1 MDIGAPLAWDALPAR
16 CRLRPCPEHP
26 WWVGVPGR
34 GQRHPPKKPP
44 PGHPEHSAPIASPR
58 LEPSIPSTDGQNSW
72 ATVPK
77 SPQHP
82 HPNCGVP
89 PALSR
94 APQHL
99 PWVGTSG
106 VPTPPRSP
114 SHSSGHWG
122 FTNPAVSTSL
132 ERMRGPREPGS
143 PHSVAFQLQ
152 ADTKKKRERRKMDAR
167 STPAPPPC
175 SGTQKPL

>member
-34 GQRHPPKKPP
+34 GQRHPPQKPP
-44 PGHPEHSAPIASPR
+44 PGHPEHSALIASPR
-58 LEPSIPSTDGQNSW
+58 LEPSIPSIDGQNSW

-114 SHSSGHWG
+114 SPCSGYGG